1 MPLLALQYMSCVRS
15 CDASFVAVIHLRG
28 SIAVQEHIQKNNI
41 YIPPFCRPESSYPNP
56 LLFND
61 RVSAALDRDVRELP
75 DHREGLIV
83 SLAEWCVARP
93 VDDNSV
99 DTSRRCSY
107 GF

>member
-1 MPLLALQYMSCVRS
+1 MPLLALQYISCVRS
-15 CDASFVAVIHLRG
+15 CDASFVVVIHLRG
-28 SIAVQEHIQKNNI
+28 SIAVQEHIQKI
-41 YIPPFCRPESSYPNP
+41 TYTSRLSVVRKALILTLCY
-56 LLFND
+56 LTD

>member
-1 MPLLALQYMSCVRS
+1 VPLPALQYISCVRS

-28 SIAVQEHIQKNNI
+28 SIAVQKQIQKI
-41 YIPPFCRPESSYPNP
+41 TYTSRLSVVQKAPTLTLCY
-56 LLFND
+56 LTD

-83 SLAEWCVARP
+83 SLAEWCVART

-99 DTSRRCSY
+99 DASRRRSH